1 MNLRFWR
8 KPKMNEEAEF
18 LRLVIRTVS
27 YGRELNLRPPS
38 KRDDEVIERAN
49 HTLRSL
55 LKMVNNESTTP

>member
-1 MNLRFWR
+1 LGRPFLWAAYFW
-8 KPKMNEEAEF
+8 PS
-18 LRLVIRTVS
+18 V
-27 YGRELNLRPPS
+27 S